1 MDNNKINIDTSSC
14 CKAKTFRTGMGAG
27 LFYALLPHSGCLLFI
42 IFTTLGITAFSAIL
56 KSLLTNYLFF
66 YSLIIVS
73 LVLTTLAALIY
84 LKRKHIL
91 SLSGLRN
98 SWKYLATLYGTS
110 ILINLFLIY
119 AAFPYVA
126 NLKFN
131 YFSKNA
137 LAKTEN
143 ISRSKMT
150 IEVDIPCS
158 GHAFLIS
165 SELKG
170 LSGVQDVGFEAPNLF
185 DVYYDHSK
193 ISEKNIL
200 SLDIFKSFK
209 AKIL

>member
-1 MDNNKINIDTSSC
+1 MNNDKIHINTSPC
-14 CKAKTFRTGMGAG
+14 CKTKVFRTGIGAG

-84 LKRKHIL
+84 LKRKQIL
-91 SLSGLRN
+91 SLSGLMA

-110 ILINLFLIY
+110 ILINLFLVY
-119 AAFPYVA
+119 AVFPYAA

-131 YFSKNA
+131 YFLRNA

-143 ISRSKMT
+143 INYSKMT

-165 SELKG
+165 SELKR
-170 LSGVQDVGFEAPNLF
+170 LSGVQDVEFKAPNLF
-185 DVYYDHSK
+185 DVYYDHKK

-200 SLDIFKSFK
+200 SSDIFKSFK